1 MSNSTFVLDGIDPE
15 AADALRAR
23 GGITYVTDEKPG
35 YPCRQCLR
43 DAEIGEEV
51 ILVSHDPFT
60 ASSPYRCASPIFI
73 HREPCTPHHSTGLPE
88 QLARG
93 QRSVR
98 AFDAAAMMLD
108 AALIDGAELS
118 ATIDRFFD
126 NASIDHLH
134 IHNEPRGC
142 WAARVDRREMRCP
155 PGVSNPEPTD

>member
-1 MSNSTFVLDGIDPE
+1 MSHPTFVLDGIDPI
-15 AADALRAR
+15 AAEALRAQ
-23 GGITYVTDEKPG
+23 GGITDVTDEQPG

-73 HREPCTPHHSTGLPE
+73 HREPCRPHHGTGLPE

-98 AFDAAAMMLD
+98 AFDAATMMLD
-108 AALIDGAELS
+108 AAAAHHPRDSLS
-118 ATIDRFFD
+118 LPD
-126 NASIDHLH
+126 
-134 IHNEPRGC
+134 
-142 WAARVDRREMRCP
+142 AARPDR
-155 PGVSNPEPTD
+155 VSGSKQSGRSLE